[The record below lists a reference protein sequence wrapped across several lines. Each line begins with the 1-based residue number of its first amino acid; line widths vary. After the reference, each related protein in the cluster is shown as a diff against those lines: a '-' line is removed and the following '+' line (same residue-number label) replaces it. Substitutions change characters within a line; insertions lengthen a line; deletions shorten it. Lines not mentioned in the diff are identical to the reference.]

1 MSLLFTIFFMIFQ
14 GQALSNEH
22 KWKQLSCTTSKMG
35 SKITIKINWSHIR
48 SFRII
53 NGADYFD
60 ARQENNA
67 INFEMTT
74 NSNRLIEISSKEG
87 FSYFDEDNSS
97 LIIGKTNEAY
107 VDLLNLEIV
116 LESSNTLK
124 GKIYLMDENNKM
136 TEEDVECKT

>member
-14 GQALSNEH
+14 GQALSNEQ

-74 NSNRLIEISSKEG
+74 NSNRLIEISPKEG

-97 LIIGKTNEAY
+97 LIIGKTNEEY

-116 LESSNTLK
+116 LKSSNTLK

>member
-1 MSLLFTIFFMIFQ
+1 MIFQ